1 METWDNGSLVP
12 QEALRAAQIQGIT
25 RRMIGIIRGISKFP
39 TYRRKFRQVVKA
51 LIVYNMEKESV
62 TRPSSMPS
70 VASIEN
76 V

>member
-1 METWDNGSLVP
+1 MLSPLAFHLCTNNEYIG
-12 QEALRAAQIQGIT
+12 
-25 RRMIGIIRGISKFP
+25 RMIGIIRGISKFP

-62 TRPSSMPS
+62 TRPSSLPS
-70 VASIEN
+70 VAGIEN